1 MTKDEARQKLI
12 ESGIFGKE
20 FVPIW
25 EENYENMEALLEERI
40 HMAVADTLFAL
51 VDNYRVDDEAA
62 HQMYEITVIT
72 HAFVEYTG
80 YIMK

>member
-20 FVPIW
+20 FVPVW
-25 EENYENMEALLEERI
+25 EEKYESMDASLEDRVR
-40 HMAVADTLFAL
+40 MAVGDTIFTLTE
-51 VDNYRVDDEAA
+51 NYCVDDEAA
-62 HQMYEITVIT
+62 CQMYEITMIT

-80 YIMK
+80 YIME